1 VTQSSSSAPRSAS
14 GPAEAQSADGAAP
27 TGAAECGRPADSS
40 VAASLSA
47 VGGGD
52 GAGATLEGVAPTGGV
67 GTHTP
72 VGELAF
78 VVSDEARG
86 VDLVVA
92 FSALTR
98 YVVAEESFG

>member
-1 VTQSSSSAPRSAS
+1 M
-14 GPAEAQSADGAAP
+14 
-27 TGAAECGRPADSS
+27 GR
-40 VAASLSA
+40 
-47 VGGGD
+47 
-52 GAGATLEGVAPTGGV
+52 GATLEGVAPTGGV

-92 FSALTR
+92 FGALTR